1 MNTQTISLDN
11 LTEVRSMD
19 STQIT
24 SSKKQLWAGWI
35 MGGLPAVFLLLDAIM
50 KFVKPAAVVE
60 GTLKVGFPESTI
72 VGLGIALLLSTLLY
86 LFPRTAVLGAIL
98 LTGYLGGAVA
108 TNVRVLGP
116 VFNIVFPIVF
126 GVLLWGALWL
136 RDRRL
141 QALLPFRAR

>member
-1 MNTQTISLDN
+1 
-11 LTEVRSMD
+11 MD
-19 STQIT
+19 STQT
-24 SSKKQLWAGWI
+24 ASSKKRLWASWI
-35 MGGLPAVFLLLDAIM
+35 MGGLPALFLLLDAIM

-126 GVLLWGALWL
+126 GALLWGALWL

-141 QALLPFRAR
+141 QALLPFRTR